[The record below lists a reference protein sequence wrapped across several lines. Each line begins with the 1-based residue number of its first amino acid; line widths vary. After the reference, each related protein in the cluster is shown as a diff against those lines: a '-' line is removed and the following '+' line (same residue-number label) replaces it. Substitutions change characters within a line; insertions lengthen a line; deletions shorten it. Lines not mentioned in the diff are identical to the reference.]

1 MSMNEF
7 IKTLTEEQKRALL
20 KALSGGS
27 FDPEVPNKPFTTH
40 TPSVDRLQHEEP
52 ISEAVDG
59 DFTMKQKDSLT
70 SRRRSPV
77 KAGENQWTDQGE
89 CRGKDVETPKI
100 KPTPRNRKP
109 PRKKSVTCHVCGK
122 STKVNANFVHG
133 EFYRCDKCSGTK

>member
-1 MSMNEF
+1 MNEF

-27 FDPEVPNKPFTTH
+27 FDPEVPN
-40 TPSVDRLQHEEP
+40 QHEEP